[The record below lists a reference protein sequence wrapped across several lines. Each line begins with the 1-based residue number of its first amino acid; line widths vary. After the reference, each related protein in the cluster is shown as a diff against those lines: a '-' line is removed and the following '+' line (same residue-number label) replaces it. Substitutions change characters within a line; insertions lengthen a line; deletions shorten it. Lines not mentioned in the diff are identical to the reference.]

1 MRESPRPLAARTRR
15 GLRSVHGRRGRID
28 DEGEIV
34 FAAVLLMIVSGVL
47 MVAIVAFLLIV
58 NTRIERQ
65 QRERYFGDISHVRIP
80 DNAREL
86 SKPAKRPKPPYR
98 PF

>member
-1 MRESPRPLAARTRR
+1 M
-15 GLRSVHGRRGRID
+15 
-28 DEGEIV
+28 

-58 NTRIERQ
+58 NARIERQ
-65 QRERYFGDISHVRIP
+65 QREHYFGDISHVRIP
-80 DNAREL
+80 DDPSEL
-86 SKPAKRPKPPYR
+86 VGSRKRPKPPYR

>member
-1 MRESPRPLAARTRR
+1 MNAAI
-15 GLRSVHGRRGRID
+15 G
-28 DEGEIV
+28 
-34 FAAVLLMIVSGVL
+34 LMIASVVV
-47 MVAIVAFLLIV
+47 MALIV
-58 NTRIERQ
+58 VFIVRVNNQVQRQ

>member
-1 MRESPRPLAARTRR
+1 
-15 GLRSVHGRRGRID
+15 
-28 DEGEIV
+28 
-34 FAAVLLMIVSGVL
+34 
-47 MVAIVAFLLIV
+47 MVAIVAFLLII

>member
-1 MRESPRPLAARTRR
+1 ML
-15 GLRSVHGRRGRID
+15 
-28 DEGEIV
+28 
-34 FAAVLLMIVSGVL
+34 AAVLLMIVSGVL
-47 MVAIVAFLLIV
+47 MVAIVAFLLII

-65 QRERYFGDISHVRIP
+65 QRERYCGDISHVRIP